1 MWSPVRSGLV
11 AALALVPLVGCGTA
25 GEGAS
30 EEVSSADALV
40 DVEAEFEA
48 LEAEYDT
55 RLGVYALDTGSGE
68 EVEFREDERFAFAS
82 TFKSLLAGVV
92 LSENSLEE
100 MERVI
105 TYDEDVLVSH
115 SPITE
120 ENVGTGMSLL
130 ELCDA
135 TVRFSD
141 NAAANL
147 LLEEL
152 GGPEGFTESLE
163 ELTGDDVTT
172 LDRYETDMSAA
183 VPGDER
189 DTSTPEALAGS
200 LEAFTLGNVLPEDRR
215 EVLVDMLV
223 RNTTGDAVIRAGV
236 PEGWVVGDKTG
247 TGGYG
252 TRNDIAVVWPEEGDP
267 IVLAVLSTMEVEDAE
282 PQDSLIAEATE
293 VVVEALG

>member
-105 TYDEDVLVSH
+105 TYDEDALVSH

-200 LEAFTLGNVLPEDRR
+200 LEAFTLGDVLPEDRR

-223 RNTTGDAVIRAGV
+223 RNMTGDAVIRAGV

>member
-200 LEAFTLGNVLPEDRR
+200 LEAFTLGDVLPEDRR

-223 RNTTGDAVIRAGV
+223 RNKTGDAVIRAGV